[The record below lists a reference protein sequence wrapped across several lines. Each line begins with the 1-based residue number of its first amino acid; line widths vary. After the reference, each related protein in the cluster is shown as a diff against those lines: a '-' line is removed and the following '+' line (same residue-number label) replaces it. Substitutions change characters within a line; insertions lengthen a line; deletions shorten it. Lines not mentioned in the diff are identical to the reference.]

1 MVDHIYGRGRSLIPA
16 ERPHMFAKEI
26 EMYVDYFEKQVKIC
40 DYSPREVKNL
50 KEFKE
55 NLEKGMNLCL
65 SIAQK
70 QPFEGENLVSIPC
83 CVEKQKTRLESIYS
97 DLEKLVNKRSENLIF
112 LQTKHSVE
120 SEQKIAHSV

>member
-16 ERPHMFAKEI
+16 ERPHVFAKEI

-40 DYSPREVKNL
+40 DCSPREVKTL
-50 KEFKE
+50 KEFKK
-55 NLEKGMNLCL
+55 NLEKGMDLCL
-65 SIAQK
+65 SISQK
-70 QPFEGENLVSIPC
+70 QPFEGENLASIPP

-97 DLEKLVNKRSENLIF
+97 DFEKLVNKRSENLVF

-120 SEQKIAHSV
+120 SEQKIAQTV